1 MFFYLL
7 KNSTIIEPELDDNTR
22 NTKILIYG
30 TVAYIILHAT
40 LFIGGEEA
48 LLNCL
53 KPYFWLF
60 VILDVSII
68 SMNSDIDFKKL
79 FSNNINNTKTKV
91 NSINTSPTNKI
102 NNVFDSFLK
111 NTEIDGNERI
121 KNKSRNS
128 EQDSYENG
136 NVSNTSQLKMGN
148 PHIKRKN
155 IVKRVRF
162 EEQDNFNTEYQ
173 SSSDSDIGTDI
184 DIDSFK
190 ESLNYIE

>member
-7 KNSTIIEPELDDNTR
+7 KNSTIIEPELDENNR

-30 TVAYIILHAT
+30 TVAYIVLHAT

-60 VILDVSII
+60 VFLDIGII
-68 SMNSDIDFKKL
+68 SMNSEIDFNKL
-79 FSNNINNTKTKV
+79 LNKNSKTKKQTI
-91 NSINTSPTNKI
+91 STSNTNTPKGIDEI

-111 NTEIDGNERI
+111 NNEIDGNERL
-121 KNKSRNS
+121 N
-128 EQDSYENG
+128 
-136 NVSNTSQLKMGN
+136 NTKGGVKIGN

-155 IVKRVRF
+155 ISKKVRF
-162 EEQDNFNTEYQ
+162 EDQQDGYLS

-184 DIDSFK
+184 DIESFK
-190 ESLNYIE
+190 ESLNTI

>member
-7 KNSTIIEPELDDNTR
+7 KNSTIIEPELDENSR

-60 VILDVSII
+60 VILDISII
-68 SMNSDIDFKKL
+68 SLNSEIDFNKIIKGAHHTTQSQQEQIQ
-79 FSNNINNTKTKV
+79 SNT
-91 NSINTSPTNKI
+91 NSIQETEI

-111 NTEIDGNERI
+111 NSEIDGNERL
-121 KNKSRNS
+121 N
-128 EQDSYENG
+128 Q
-136 NVSNTSQLKMGN
+136 QLNEVKMGN
-148 PHIKRKN
+148 SHIKRKN
-155 IVKRVRF
+155 IVKKVRF
-162 EEQDNFNTEYQ
+162 EDQVGDGYIS

-184 DIDSFK
+184 DIESFK
-190 ESLNYIE
+190 ESLNTL

>member
-7 KNSTIIEPELDDNTR
+7 KNSTIIEPELDENNR

-30 TVAYIILHAT
+30 TVAYIVLHAT

-60 VILDVSII
+60 VFLDIGII
-68 SMNSDIDFKKL
+68 SMNSDIDFNKL
-79 FSNNINNTKTKV
+79 LNRNGGKMKQTLSSTTVSNPSKGLDE
-91 NSINTSPTNKI
+91 I

-111 NTEIDGNERI
+111 NNEIDGNERLNN
-121 KNKSRNS
+121 KNERVKF
-128 EQDSYENG
+128 
-136 NVSNTSQLKMGN
+136 GN

-155 IVKRVRF
+155 IAKKVRF
-162 EEQDNFNTEYQ
+162 EDQQQDGYLS

-184 DIDSFK
+184 DIESFK
-190 ESLNYIE
+190 ESLNTI

>member
-7 KNSTIIEPELDDNTR
+7 KNSTIIEPELEENNR

-30 TVAYIILHAT
+30 TVAYIVLHAT

-60 VILDVSII
+60 VFLDIGII
-68 SMNSDIDFKKL
+68 SMNSEIDFNKL
-79 FSNNINNTKTKV
+79 LNKNNSQIPKNNSSISKT
-91 NSINTSPTNKI
+91 NTSKGLDEI

-111 NTEIDGNERI
+111 NNEIDGNERL
-121 KNKSRNS
+121 KN
-128 EQDSYENG
+128 NG
-136 NVSNTSQLKMGN
+136 KMKIGN

-155 IVKRVRF
+155 IIKKVRF
-162 EEQDNFNTEYQ
+162 EDQQQDGYLS

-184 DIDSFK
+184 DIESFK
-190 ESLNYIE
+190 ESLNTI